1 MATEKTTAI
10 LDIRVNLGESI
21 KAVEEYRKSIEK
33 AKAQQ
38 KELRKELKEG
48 TITNEEYEESF
59 SALEKDILKAKD
71 AMQINQRAVKNL
83 IVANNENTD
92 SLRSLRAQLSQLTL
106 AYDRMSEAEREAA
119 KGKELLKHI
128 QDLQNQ
134 IRPLEEA
141 TGRFQRNVGN
151 YQQSIVNAVASMN
164 PLAARLVSIVDLSDE
179 TAGGF
184 TKLKTSAQAFG
195 KTLLSLLKNPAFLAI
210 SGIAAAGSAFKFWY
224 DYNKGLIEATRL
236 TKQFTDLSGEELVY
250 YRSEVQAVSDTFN
263 KDFVEV
269 LRGANALQK
278 QFGITSQEALELVKE
293 GFANGADVNE
303 QFLKN
308 IKEYSTFFKEA
319 GLSAE
324 EFIAINVQTEKQGI
338 FSDKGIDAIKEANI
352 RLREMTTATSTA
364 LEGIGISS
372 ERVQEELQNGS
383 KTTFDIMQEVSAKLN
398 ELPDS
403 ASTVGA
409 ALADIFGGPG
419 EDAGLAYIRTLSQI
433 DTDLDTISG
442 KTGEVAELNRM
453 LVDSQTNLNTQV
465 ALLFEAGSGFDRFI
479 TKIKS
484 GWNNFLADFL
494 SGVRMIFES
503 TDDKNMRKI
512 TEAINK
518 GRNEAVEDL
527 ELLNQEVSRL
537 TAAGIESGLTD
548 SEAQLRAIDMRKK
561 EIQADLSKYEKEVSE
576 RNANIERMEKEIEN
590 SGTGRKEAL
599 KRANL
604 AEEIEKENERLR
616 LAMQLRSKYETMLG
630 QVNDME
636 YKAGTGTSTSTNKST
651 AQIDAEAEEIEKA
664 EAAMLKVLEETSAE
678 YKAILDK
685 RYERD
690 KKAIEDKI
698 ALYKKDKKLTP
709 EMQKALNDQLE
720 ALEKEHA
727 RDIAAISKKATD
739 DQIAEQER
747 LINLKLEAAEK
758 GSEKEHTLRLQQL
771 EQQKQQEIAA
781 AKGNEEEI
789 ALIKEKYRIKEAE
802 EDKRFKDNQAKQQ
815 ADVYKKEL
823 NERNL
828 EWQNKIDAAKMNGEN
843 YLQLMVEQSQQD
855 LERIKEAG
863 QKECETKEEYN
874 ARLLAAQ
881 QKYNDSVKAKNDA
894 EVQMQLAKTQ
904 AIGSIMGSL
913 SSMIGAF
920 GEENLTALKLSKALA
935 IAEVAINQGIAISE
949 IVKSAASTPGG
960 VFKAIAA
967 IVSGVALVTAQIIQ
981 AKQAINS
988 AEAAIAE
995 AESQKTSGISSGRAN
1010 TVTVKNFAK
1019 GGLVKGEGT
1028 GTSDSIPARLSAGEF
1043 VIPAKT
1049 YKMFSP
1055 VINSIYRTGQNWN
1068 AANRVYSPASSNYGN
1083 TISEE
1088 MLARVVSNAVVN
1100 GVKNL
1105 NPTVSVVDI
1114 NKKQNKVSVRES
1126 KTAIKNG
1133 KVLKSNYYE

>member
-10 LDIRVNLGESI
+10 LEIEVDAGEAIKTIERYKSQIQVLKKEQQNLREELKKGKISQ
-21 KAVEEYRKSIEK
+21 EEYTK
-33 AKAQQ
+33 ANTEAEVAIKTTQEAMRLTGR
-38 KELRKELKEG
+38 EL
-48 TITNEEYEESF
+48 
-59 SALEKDILKAKD
+59 
-71 AMQINQRAVKNL
+71 KNL
-83 IVANNENTD
+83 ITLHGEEKD
-92 SLRSLRAQLSQLTL
+92 SLLSLRAELSKVTL
-106 AYDRMSEAEREAA
+106 AYDRLSESDRNAA
-119 KGKELLKHI
+119 KGKEMLEYIKKL
-128 QDLQNQ
+128 QDQ
-134 IRPLEEA
+134 IRPLEES
-141 TGRFQRNVGN
+141 TGRFQRSVGN

-184 TKLKTSAQAFG
+184 TKIKTSAQAFG
-195 KTLLSLLKNPAFLAI
+195 KTLLSLVKNPAFLAI
-210 SGIAAAGSAFKFWY
+210 FGIAAAGSAFKFWY

-372 ERVQEELQNGS
+372 KRVQEELQNGS

-409 ALADIFGGPG
+409 ALADIFGDPG

-537 TAAGIESGLTD
+537 TAAGIESGLTA

-685 RYERD
+685 RYKRD

-698 ALYKKDKKLTP
+698 ALYEEDKKLTP
-709 EMQKALNDQLE
+709 KMQKALNDQLE

-789 ALIKEKYRIKEAE
+789 ALIKEKYRIKESE

-843 YLQLMVEQSQQD
+843 YLQLMVEQSQQE
-855 LERIKEAG
+855 LEAIKEAG

-949 IVKSAASTPGG
+949 AVKNATSDPKNALAPWLIPVKIAAAVAAVTTTIVTAVKSINDAE
-960 VFKAIAA
+960 
-967 IVSGVALVTAQIIQ
+967 
-981 AKQAINS
+981 KQ
-988 AEAAIAE
+988 IAE
-995 AESQKTSGISSGRAN
+995 AEAQKSSGKTG
-1010 TVTVKNFAK
+1010 TVTVKGYST

-1083 TISEE
+1083 TISED
-1088 MLARVVSNAVVN
+1088 MLSRVVSNAVIS
-1100 GVKNL
+1100 GIKNL
-1105 NPTVSVVDI
+1105 DIHSAVSVVDI
-1114 NKKQNKVSVRES
+1114 NKGQRKVDVKELRAQNMVK
-1126 KTAIKNG
+1126 K
-1133 KVLKSNYYE
+1133 

>member
-10 LDIRVNLGESI
+10 LEIEVDAGEAIKTIERYKSQIQVLKKEQQNLREELKKGKISQ
-21 KAVEEYRKSIEK
+21 EEYTK
-33 AKAQQ
+33 ANTEAEVAIKTTQEAMRLTGR
-38 KELRKELKEG
+38 EL
-48 TITNEEYEESF
+48 
-59 SALEKDILKAKD
+59 
-71 AMQINQRAVKNL
+71 KNL
-83 IVANNENTD
+83 ITLHGEEKD
-92 SLRSLRAQLSQLTL
+92 SLLSLRAELSKVTL
-106 AYDRMSEAEREAA
+106 AYDRLSESDRNAA
-119 KGKELLKHI
+119 KGKEMLEYIKKL
-128 QDLQNQ
+128 QDQ
-134 IRPLEEA
+134 IRPLEES
-141 TGRFQRNVGN
+141 TGRFQRSVGN

-184 TKLKTSAQAFG
+184 TKIKTSAQAFG
-195 KTLLSLLKNPAFLAI
+195 KTLLSLVKNPAFLAI
-210 SGIAAAGSAFKFWY
+210 FGIAAAGSAFKFWY

-372 ERVQEELQNGS
+372 KRVQEELQNGS

-409 ALADIFGGPG
+409 ALADIFGDPG

-537 TAAGIESGLTD
+537 TAAGIESGLTA
-548 SEAQLRAIDMRKK
+548 SEAQLRAIDIRKK

-690 KKAIEDKI
+690 KKPIEDKI

-720 ALEKEHA
+720 ALKKEH
-727 RDIAAISKKATD
+727 DQNIAAISKKATD

-904 AIGSIMGSL
+904 AIGQIIGSFSDL
-913 SSMIGAF
+913 FGAF
-920 GEENLTALKLSKALA
+920 GEENIEMLKLSKALA

-949 IVKSAASTPGG
+949 AVKNATSDPKNALAPWLIPVKIAAAVAAVTTTIVTAVKSINDAE
-960 VFKAIAA
+960 
-967 IVSGVALVTAQIIQ
+967 
-981 AKQAINS
+981 KQ
-988 AEAAIAE
+988 IAE
-995 AESQKTSGISSGRAN
+995 AEAQKSCGKTG
-1010 TVTVKNFAK
+1010 TVTVKGYST

-1083 TISEE
+1083 TISED
-1088 MLARVVSNAVVN
+1088 MLSRVVSNAVIS
-1100 GVKNL
+1100 GIKNL
-1105 NPTVSVVDI
+1105 DIHSAVSVVDI
-1114 NKKQNKVSVRES
+1114 NKGQRNVDVKELRAENM
-1126 KTAIKNG
+1126 IK
-1133 KVLKSNYYE
+1133 K

>member
-134 IRPLEEA
+134 IRPLEES
-141 TGRFQRNVGN
+141 TGRFQRSVGN

-164 PLAARLVSIVDLSDE
+164 PLAAKLSGFVDFSDE
-179 TAGGF
+179 AAGGF

-195 KTLLSLLKNPAFLAI
+195 KTLLSLVKNPAFLAI
-210 SGIAAAGSAFKFWY
+210 AGIASVGSAFKLWY

-236 TKQFTDLSGEELVY
+236 TKQFTDLSGNELKA
-250 YRSEVQAVSDTFN
+250 YRNEVQAVSDTFN

-278 QFGITSQEALELVKE
+278 QFGITSQEAIELVKE
-293 GFANGADVNE
+293 GFINGADVNGE
-303 QFLKN
+303 FLKN
-308 IKEYSTFFKEA
+308 VKEYSTFFKEA

-324 EFIAINVQTEKQGI
+324 EFVAINAQTEKMGI

-383 KTTFDIMQEVSAKLN
+383 KTTFDIIREVSAKLN

-409 ALADIFGGPG
+409 ALADIFGDPG
-419 EDAGLAYIRTLSQI
+419 EDAGLAYIRTLSN
-433 DTDLDTISG
+433 ISTSLSDVKS
-442 KTGEVAELNRM
+442 KTGELGNLQREQLQ
-453 LVDSQTNLNTQV
+453 SQINLENAISALFDQTGGGFEKMTTQ
-465 ALLFEAGSGFDRFI
+465 AKIFI
-479 TKIKS
+479 
-484 GWNNFLADFL
+484 NNGL
-494 SGVRMIFES
+494 SGIIRGVIDLINWFIELYNNSVAIRVVWEGFVGQFKIIIAQIGNLFSLFIDQAKAVGKVLEGTFTLDFSKMKEGYSDFAKSYSTLAKSVVSDYKDIFVKGINDIKNGKIEPIKIPIEADTES
-503 TDDKNMRKI
+503 LGGGT
-512 TEAINK
+512 
-518 GRNEAVEDL
+518 G
-527 ELLNQEVSRL
+527 
-537 TAAGIESGLTD
+537 
-548 SEAQLRAIDMRKK
+548 
-561 EIQADLSKYEKEVSE
+561 
-576 RNANIERMEKEIEN
+576 N
-590 SGTGRKEAL
+590 SGSEGGTNNGDNTP
-599 KRANL
+599 KRD
-604 AEEIEKENERLR
+604 IK
-616 LAMQLRSKYETMLG
+616 
-630 QVNDME
+630 
-636 YKAGTGTSTSTNKST
+636 
-651 AQIDAEAEEIEKA
+651 AEAEEIEKA
-664 EAAMLKVLEETSAE
+664 EAAMLKVLDEASAE

-685 RYERD
+685 RYKRD

-698 ALYKKDKKLTP
+698 ALYEEDEKLTP
-709 EMQKALNDQLE
+709 KMQKALNDQLE

-894 EVQMQLAKTQ
+894 EVQMQYAKAQ

-920 GEENLTALKLSKALA
+920 GEENLAALKLSKALA
-935 IAEVAINQGIAISE
+935 IAEVAINQGIAISK
-949 IVKSAASTPGG
+949 IVKSAADTPGG
-960 VFKAIAA
+960 IFKVIAS

-995 AESQKTSGISSGRAN
+995 AESQKSSGRTG
-1010 TVTVKNFAK
+1010 TVTVKGYST

-1088 MLARVVSNAVVN
+1088 MLVEAF
-1100 GVKNL
+1100 VKGAQKINIK
-1105 NPTVSVVDI
+1105 PTVSVVDI
-1114 NKKQNKVSVRES
+1114 NKQQTNVDVIQSRNRRFS
-1126 KTAIKNG
+1126 KK
-1133 KVLKSNYYE
+1133 